1 MRSAGVRPMQP
12 VPGRLPVGEQ
22 WSYEVDWSGI
32 RLLADVD
39 QGSLCLR
46 TLDGDDVTARFPEF
60 APLADVV
67 ADGLFDGEA
76 VLLDAGQPS
85 SLALFDR
92 LRRADPRKARTLAR
106 ARPAIFMVYD
116 VLRLYGV
123 PLTERPLD
131 ERRATLGRLA
141 LDEVGR
147 IQVSP
152 VYDDG
157 AALLAGVREQGLPG
171 VMARRRDT
179 PYDAE
184 AAEDWVRVVA
194 GVDSAPTA
202 PTGAVGLPVP
212 ERPDAPAPRRARVAG
227 DRPRRCPGSPPS
239 DPSPAPAA
247 SSDRGPRRRDG
258 RRRQGPRRAPAAAG
272 TAGTRNPPGSGE
284 PETGRLDQPA
294 TSGAAASRPPRIR
307 PTSSRSAAVKSRRI
321 AARSGSC
328 S

>member
-1 MRSAGVRPMQP
+1 MRGAGVRPMQP

-39 QGSLCLR
+39 QGTLHLR

-92 LRRADPRKARTLAR
+92 LRRADPRKARSLAH
-106 ARPAIFMVYD
+106 ARPAILMVYD

-179 PYDAE
+179 AYDAE

-194 GVDSAPTA
+194 GVDVPPATPTD
-202 PTGAVGLPVP
+202 AVRDLTAP
-212 ERPDAPAPRRARVAG
+212 ERPPAGPALSAIAPSIPGLPAPSSPG
-227 DRPRRCPGSPPS
+227 PSSSSSSTSRP
-239 DPSPAPAA
+239 
-247 SSDRGPRRRDG
+247 SSGG
-258 RRRQGPRRAPAAAG
+258 RRGKHSRDEGE
-272 TAGTRNPPGSGE
+272 TPG
-284 PETGRLDQPA
+284 LW
-294 TSGAAASRPPRIR
+294 
-307 PTSSRSAAVKSRRI
+307 
-321 AARSGSC
+321 
-328 S
+328 

>member
-1 MRSAGVRPMQP
+1 MRGAGVRPMQP

-39 QGSLCLR
+39 QGTLHLR

-92 LRRADPRKARTLAR
+92 LRRADPRKARSLAH
-106 ARPAIFMVYD
+106 ARPAILMVYD

-131 ERRATLGRLA
+131 ERRGTLGRLA

-179 PYDAE
+179 AYDAE

-194 GVDSAPTA
+194 GVDVPPATPTDAVRDLSA
-202 PTGAVGLPVP
+202 P
-212 ERPDAPAPRRARVAG
+212 ERPEHPPAGPALSAIAPSIPGLPAPSSPG
-227 DRPRRCPGSPPS
+227 PSSSSSSTSRP
-239 DPSPAPAA
+239 
-247 SSDRGPRRRDG
+247 SSGG
-258 RRRQGPRRAPAAAG
+258 RRGKHSRDEGE
-272 TAGTRNPPGSGE
+272 TPG
-284 PETGRLDQPA
+284 LW
-294 TSGAAASRPPRIR
+294 
-307 PTSSRSAAVKSRRI
+307 
-321 AARSGSC
+321 
-328 S
+328 

>member
-1 MRSAGVRPMQP
+1 MQDVGVRGAGVRPMQP
-12 VPGRLPVGEQ
+12 LPGRLPMGEQ

-39 QGSLCLR
+39 QGTLRLR

-92 LRRADPRKARTLAR
+92 LRRADPRKARSLAH

-184 AAEDWVRVVA
+184 APEDWVRVVA
-194 GVDSAPTA
+194 GVDAPPTTPTDVVRDLPSPDRPEHPPAGPALSAIA
-202 PTGAVGLPVP
+202 PPLPGLP
-212 ERPDAPAPRRARVAG
+212 APSSGPT
-227 DRPRRCPGSPPS
+227 SPSGPASPS
-239 DPSPAPAA
+239 
-247 SSDRGPRRRDG
+247 
-258 RRRQGPRRAPAAAG
+258 G
-272 TAGTRNPPGSGE
+272 T
-284 PETGRLDQPA
+284 
-294 TSGAAASRPPRIR
+294 PPR
-307 PTSSRSAAVKSRRI
+307 SSSGGGRGRHSREE
-321 AARSGSC
+321 GETPGLW
-328 S
+328 

>member
-1 MRSAGVRPMQP
+1 MSVMQDVGERSAGIRPMQP
-12 VPGRLPVGEQ
+12 VPGRLPSGEQ

-39 QGSLCLR
+39 QGTLCLR
-46 TLDGDDVTARFPEF
+46 TLEGDDVTARFPEF
-60 APLADVV
+60 AGLADVV

-76 VLLDAGQPS
+76 VLLDAGHPS

-92 LRRADPRKARTLAR
+92 LRRADPRKARSLAR
-106 ARPAIFMVYD
+106 DRPAIFMVYD

-179 PYDAE
+179 PYDPDAPE
-184 AAEDWVRVVA
+184 HWLRVVA
-194 GVDSAPTA
+194 GVDSVPTA
-202 PTGAVGLPVP
+202 PTEAVGDL
-212 ERPDAPAPRRARVAG
+212 PDA
-227 DRPRRCPGSPPS
+227 D
-239 DPSPAPAA
+239 
-247 SSDRGPRRRDG
+247 
-258 RRRQGPRRAPAAAG
+258 RAPAG
-272 TAGTRNPPGSGE
+272 
-284 PETGRLDQPA
+284 PA
-294 TSGAAASRPPRIR
+294 LSAIAAALPDLTAPPSW
-307 PTSSRSAAVKSRRI
+307 SS
-321 AARSGSC
+321 SGS
-328 S
+328 SAGRSSGGSAGRGRHSRDEEEAPGLW

>member
-1 MRSAGVRPMQP
+1 MDVAAGLSEVQGTMSAMQGVGERDGLVRPMQP
-12 VPGRLPVGEQ
+12 VPGHLPVGRQ

-39 QGSLCLR
+39 QGTLCLR
-46 TLDGDDVTARFPEF
+46 TLEGDDVTARFPEF
-60 APLADVV
+60 AGLADVV

-85 SLALFDR
+85 SLALVDR
-92 LRRADPRKARTLAR
+92 LRRADPRRARSLAR

-123 PLTERPLD
+123 TLTERPLD

-157 AALLAGVREQGLPG
+157 VALLAGVREQGLPG

-184 AAEDWVRVVA
+184 AAQDWVRVVA
-194 GVDSAPTA
+194 GVDPSPTA
-202 PTGAVGLPVP
+202 PTEIVADLPVP
-212 ERPDAPAPRRARVAG
+212 QPAHPPAGSTLSAIAPTP
-227 DRPRRCPGSPPS
+227 
-239 DPSPAPAA
+239 PAA
-247 SSDRGPRRRDG
+247 
-258 RRRQGPRRAPAAAG
+258 
-272 TAGTRNPPGSGE
+272 
-284 PETGRLDQPA
+284 
-294 TSGAAASRPPRIR
+294 
-307 PTSSRSAAVKSRRI
+307 PTSSGSSGPGRGRHSRDEQEPP
-321 AARSGSC
+321 GLW
-328 S
+328 

>member
-1 MRSAGVRPMQP
+1 MSGMQGVGERSAGIRPMQP
-12 VPGRLPVGEQ
+12 VPGRLPVGRH

-39 QGSLCLR
+39 QGTLCLR
-46 TLDGDDVTARFPEF
+46 TLEGDDVTARFPEF
-60 APLADVV
+60 GGLADVV

-85 SLALFDR
+85 SLALVDR
-92 LRRADPRKARTLAR
+92 LRRADPRRARSLAR

-123 PLTERPLD
+123 VLTERPLD

-157 AALLAGVREQGLPG
+157 VALLAGVREQGLPG

-179 PYDAE
+179 GYDAE

-194 GVDSAPTA
+194 GIDPTPTA
-202 PTGAVGLPVP
+202 PTEVVADLPLRQHPRADRPDRP
-212 ERPDAPAPRRARVAG
+212 ERPDEPTVVPALAPPLL
-227 DRPRRCPGSPPS
+227 PPPSPPVS
-239 DPSPAPAA
+239 AGGPA
-247 SSDRGPRRRDG
+247 SSGSSTPGRGRHSRDEEE
-258 RRRQGPRRAPAAAG
+258 
-272 TAGTRNPPGSGE
+272 PPG
-284 PETGRLDQPA
+284 LW
-294 TSGAAASRPPRIR
+294 
-307 PTSSRSAAVKSRRI
+307 
-321 AARSGSC
+321 
-328 S
+328 

>member
-1 MRSAGVRPMQP
+1 MQGVGERSAGIVPMQP

-39 QGSLCLR
+39 QGTLCLR
-46 TLDGDDVTARFPEF
+46 TLEGDDVTARFPEF
-60 APLADVV
+60 AGLADVV

-92 LRRADPRKARTLAR
+92 LRRADPRKARSLAR
-106 ARPAIFMVYD
+106 ERPAIFMVYD

-131 ERRATLGRLA
+131 ERRATLGRLS

-157 AALLAGVREQGLPG
+157 VALLAGVREQGLPG

-179 PYDAE
+179 GHDAGSP
-184 AAEDWVRVVA
+184 EDWVRVVA
-194 GVDSAPTA
+194 GVDAFDTAPTA
-202 PTGAVGLPVP
+202 PVTDLPVTDLPVADRPEPPPAGPALSALAPPLPGLPAP
-212 ERPDAPAPRRARVAG
+212 PDPSSGSGRPSARGRHSRDEDDAPG
-227 DRPRRCPGSPPS
+227 
-239 DPSPAPAA
+239 
-247 SSDRGPRRRDG
+247 
-258 RRRQGPRRAPAAAG
+258 
-272 TAGTRNPPGSGE
+272 
-284 PETGRLDQPA
+284 LW
-294 TSGAAASRPPRIR
+294 
-307 PTSSRSAAVKSRRI
+307 
-321 AARSGSC
+321 
-328 S
+328 

>member
-1 MRSAGVRPMQP
+1 MSPMQDVGVHGAGVRPMQP

-39 QGSLCLR
+39 QGTLHLR
-46 TLDGDDVTARFPEF
+46 TVDGDDVTARFPEF

-92 LRRADPRKARTLAR
+92 LRRADPRKARTLAH

-131 ERRATLGRLA
+131 ERRATLGRLS

-179 PYDAE
+179 AYDAGS
-184 AAEDWVRVVA
+184 AEDWVRVVA
-194 GVDSAPTA
+194 GVETLPTT
-202 PTGAVGLPVP
+202 PTDAVRDLP
-212 ERPDAPAPRRARVAG
+212 ERPEHPPAGSALSAIAPTLPGLVAPGVAPSSSVPSSPAP
-227 DRPRRCPGSPPS
+227 SPPS
-239 DPSPAPAA
+239 SPVPSSPASAPEPASA
-247 SSDRGPRRRDG
+247 SAGGARSSSGGGRGRHSRDEEE
-258 RRRQGPRRAPAAAG
+258 
-272 TAGTRNPPGSGE
+272 PPG
-284 PETGRLDQPA
+284 LW
-294 TSGAAASRPPRIR
+294 
-307 PTSSRSAAVKSRRI
+307 
-321 AARSGSC
+321 
-328 S
+328 

>member
-1 MRSAGVRPMQP
+1 MSGMQGVGERSAGIVPMQP

-39 QGSLCLR
+39 QGTLCLR
-46 TLDGDDVTARFPEF
+46 TLEGDDVTARFPEF
-60 APLADVV
+60 AGLADVV

-92 LRRADPRKARTLAR
+92 LRRADPRKARSLAR
-106 ARPAIFMVYD
+106 ERPAIFMVYD

-131 ERRATLGRLA
+131 ERRATLGRLS

-157 AALLAGVREQGLPG
+157 VALLAGVREQGLPG

-179 PYDAE
+179 AYDAE
-184 AAEDWVRVVA
+184 APQDWVRVVA
-194 GVDSAPTA
+194 GVDGTVTAATADLAVAVRPEPPPAGAEVSALA
-202 PTGAVGLPVP
+202 PPLPGL
-212 ERPDAPAPRRARVAG
+212 
-227 DRPRRCPGSPPS
+227 STPP
-239 DPSPAPAA
+239 DPS
-247 SSDRGPRRRDG
+247 
-258 RRRQGPRRAPAAAG
+258 
-272 TAGTRNPPGSGE
+272 
-284 PETGRLDQPA
+284 
-294 TSGAAASRPPRIR
+294 
-307 PTSSRSAAVKSRRI
+307 
-321 AARSGSC
+321 SGS
-328 S
+328 STGSSTKRGRHSREEDEAPGLW

>member
-1 MRSAGVRPMQP
+1 MQGVGERSAGIVPMQP
-12 VPGRLPVGEQ
+12 VPGRLPVGDQ

-39 QGSLCLR
+39 QGTLCLR
-46 TLDGDDVTARFPEF
+46 TLEGDDVTARFPEF
-60 APLADVV
+60 AGLADVV

-92 LRRADPRKARTLAR
+92 LRRADPRKARSLAR

-131 ERRATLGRLA
+131 ERRATLGRLS

-157 AALLAGVREQGLPG
+157 VALLAGVREQGLPG
-171 VMARRRDT
+171 VMARRRDAA
-179 PYDAE
+179 YDAGSPQ
-184 AAEDWVRVVA
+184 DWVRVVA
-194 GVDSAPTA
+194 GVDAAATAQTAEVTDLPVADRPEPPPAGPALSALA
-202 PTGAVGLPVP
+202 PPLPGLPAP
-212 ERPDAPAPRRARVAG
+212 PDPPSGPGKPPAGRGRHSRDEDDAPG
-227 DRPRRCPGSPPS
+227 
-239 DPSPAPAA
+239 
-247 SSDRGPRRRDG
+247 
-258 RRRQGPRRAPAAAG
+258 
-272 TAGTRNPPGSGE
+272 
-284 PETGRLDQPA
+284 LW
-294 TSGAAASRPPRIR
+294 
-307 PTSSRSAAVKSRRI
+307 
-321 AARSGSC
+321 
-328 S
+328 

>member
-1 MRSAGVRPMQP
+1 MPHTRLHSQDPRADTRSGRGGDTPEDVAAGLSGVQGTMSGMQGVGERDGLVRPMQP
-12 VPGRLPVGEQ
+12 VSGHLPVGRQ

-39 QGSLCLR
+39 QGTLCLR
-46 TLDGDDVTARFPEF
+46 TLEGDDVTARFPEF
-60 APLADVV
+60 AGLADVV

-85 SLALFDR
+85 SLALVDR
-92 LRRADPRKARTLAR
+92 LRRADPRRARSLAR

-123 PLTERPLD
+123 GLTERPLD

-157 AALLAGVREQGLPG
+157 VALLAGVREQGLPG

-184 AAEDWVRVVA
+184 AAQDWVRVVA
-194 GVDSAPTA
+194 GVDPAPTT
-202 PTGAVGLPVP
+202 PTEIVADLPVP
-212 ERPDAPAPRRARVAG
+212 QRARPGRPEEPSPGPALAPPLPEPPGPPVPAPAPSSGGGRGRHSR
-227 DRPRRCPGSPPS
+227 DDEESPG
-239 DPSPAPAA
+239 
-247 SSDRGPRRRDG
+247 
-258 RRRQGPRRAPAAAG
+258 
-272 TAGTRNPPGSGE
+272 
-284 PETGRLDQPA
+284 LW
-294 TSGAAASRPPRIR
+294 
-307 PTSSRSAAVKSRRI
+307 
-321 AARSGSC
+321 
-328 S
+328 

>member
-1 MRSAGVRPMQP
+1 MQEVGVRGAGIRPMQP
-12 VPGRLPVGEQ
+12 VPGRLPVGPE

-32 RLLADVD
+32 RLLADVE

-46 TLDGDDVTARFPEF
+46 TLEGDDVTARFPEF

-131 ERRATLGRLA
+131 ERRATLGRLS

-157 AALLAGVREQGLPG
+157 PALLAGVREQGLPG

-179 PYDAE
+179 GYDADSPH
-184 AAEDWVRVVA
+184 DWLRVVA
-194 GVDSAPTA
+194 AADVLPTA
-202 PTGAVGLPVP
+202 PTAVDLPEQPPAGPALSALPPGGP
-212 ERPDAPAPRRARVAG
+212 EHPPSGKVRRARHS
-227 DRPRRCPGSPPS
+227 REPEEE
-239 DPSPAPAA
+239 
-247 SSDRGPRRRDG
+247 
-258 RRRQGPRRAPAAAG
+258 
-272 TAGTRNPPGSGE
+272 PPG
-284 PETGRLDQPA
+284 LW
-294 TSGAAASRPPRIR
+294 
-307 PTSSRSAAVKSRRI
+307 
-321 AARSGSC
+321 
-328 S
+328 

>member
-1 MRSAGVRPMQP
+1 MSDMQGVGERSIGIVPMQP

-39 QGSLCLR
+39 QGTLCLR
-46 TLDGDDVTARFPEF
+46 TLEGDDVTARFPEF
-60 APLADVV
+60 AGLADVV

-92 LRRADPRKARTLAR
+92 LRRADPRKARSLAR
-106 ARPAIFMVYD
+106 ERPAIFMVYD

-123 PLTERPLD
+123 PLTERPLE
-131 ERRATLGRLA
+131 ERRATLGRLS

-157 AALLAGVREQGLPG
+157 VALLAGVREQGLPG

-179 PYDAE
+179 GYDAGSPQ
-184 AAEDWVRVVA
+184 DWVRVVA
-194 GVDSAPTA
+194 GVDSTPTE
-202 PTGAVGLPVP
+202 PTTVTDLPVP
-212 ERPDAPAPRRARVAG
+212 EAPPAGPALSAIAPPLPGLPAPAPGAT
-227 DRPRRCPGSPPS
+227 PGPS
-239 DPSPAPAA
+239 SGGPS
-247 SSDRGPRRRDG
+247 SG
-258 RRRQGPRRAPAAAG
+258 
-272 TAGTRNPPGSGE
+272 GSGR
-284 PETGRLDQPA
+284 GRH
-294 TSGAAASRPPRIR
+294 SRDEDDAP
-307 PTSSRSAAVKSRRI
+307 
-321 AARSGSC
+321 GLW
-328 S
+328 

>member
-1 MRSAGVRPMQP
+1 MSGMQGVGERDGLVRPMQP
-12 VPGRLPVGEQ
+12 VPGHLPVGRQ

-39 QGSLCLR
+39 QGTLCLR
-46 TLDGDDVTARFPEF
+46 TLEGDDVTARFPEF
-60 APLADVV
+60 AGLADVV

-85 SLALFDR
+85 SLALVDR
-92 LRRADPRKARTLAR
+92 LRRADPRRARSLAR

-123 PLTERPLD
+123 GLTERPLE

-157 AALLAGVREQGLPG
+157 VALLAGVREQGLPG

-179 PYDAE
+179 AYDAE
-184 AAEDWVRVVA
+184 AARDWVRVVA
-194 GVDSAPTA
+194 GVDPAPTA
-202 PTGAVGLPVP
+202 PTEIVADLPVP
-212 ERPDAPAPRRARVAG
+212 ERPRP
-227 DRPRRCPGSPPS
+227 DRPDEPP
-239 DPSPAPAA
+239 PAPALA
-247 SSDRGPRRRDG
+247 PPLPGPPVPA
-258 RRRQGPRRAPAAAG
+258 GP
-272 TAGTRNPPGSGE
+272 PPGASGR
-284 PETGRLDQPA
+284 GRH
-294 TSGAAASRPPRIR
+294 SRDDEDAP
-307 PTSSRSAAVKSRRI
+307 
-321 AARSGSC
+321 GLW
-328 S
+328 

>member
-1 MRSAGVRPMQP
+1 MRGAGVRPMQP

-39 QGSLCLR
+39 QGTLSLR
-46 TLDGDDVTARFPEF
+46 TLDGADVTARFPEF

-92 LRRADPRKARTLAR
+92 LRRADPRKARSLAH

-123 PLTERPLD
+123 GLTERPLD

-179 PYDAE
+179 AYDAE
-184 AAEDWVRVVA
+184 SPEDWVRVVA
-194 GVDSAPTA
+194 GVDLPPATVADPVADLAPS
-202 PTGAVGLPVP
+202 
-212 ERPDAPAPRRARVAG
+212 ERPEPPPAGSALSAI
-227 DRPRRCPGSPPS
+227 SPPL
-239 DPSPAPAA
+239 PGLPAPAA
-247 SSDRGPRRRDG
+247 PSS
-258 RRRQGPRRAPAAAG
+258 AAG
-272 TAGTRNPPGSGE
+272 ASSSTTAAGGSRASSGGGRGRHSRDDGDTPG
-284 PETGRLDQPA
+284 LW
-294 TSGAAASRPPRIR
+294 
-307 PTSSRSAAVKSRRI
+307 
-321 AARSGSC
+321 
-328 S
+328 

>member
-1 MRSAGVRPMQP
+1 MVVMQDVGVRGAGIRPMQP
-12 VPGRLPVGEQ
+12 VPGRLPVGPE

-32 RLLADVD
+32 RLLADVEH
-39 QGSLCLR
+39 GSLCLR
-46 TLDGDDVTARFPEF
+46 TLEGDDVTARFPEF

-131 ERRATLGRLA
+131 ERRATLNRLA

-157 AALLAGVREQGLPG
+157 PALLAGVREQGLPG

-179 PYDAE
+179 AHDAD
-184 AAEDWVRVVA
+184 AAEDWLRVVA
-194 GVDSAPTA
+194 PADAGITAPTA
-202 PTGAVGLPVP
+202 VDLPGQPPAGPALSAIAPPLTG
-212 ERPDAPAPRRARVAG
+212 PADTPAGRVL
-227 DRPRRCPGSPPS
+227 
-239 DPSPAPAA
+239 
-247 SSDRGPRRRDG
+247 RGRHSRG
-258 RRRQGPRRAPAAAG
+258 EE
-272 TAGTRNPPGSGE
+272 PPG
-284 PETGRLDQPA
+284 LW
-294 TSGAAASRPPRIR
+294 
-307 PTSSRSAAVKSRRI
+307 
-321 AARSGSC
+321 
-328 S
+328 